1 MAQPP
6 VLSERLLA
14 RYQGRVQGVGF
25 RHTVLELARPLGVV
39 GYVRNLPDGDVELL
53 AEGRARD
60 LEALQSAIL
69 GSRLGRF
76 ILHADTRRMPACGGH
91 AEFCIRS

>member
-6 VLSERLLA
+6 APQQRLLA

-25 RHTVLELARPLGVV
+25 RYTVLELARPLAVV
-39 GYVRNLPDGDVELL
+39 GYVRNLPDGAVELL
-53 AEGRARD
+53 AEGAACD
-60 LEALQSAIL
+60 LEALQVAIL
-69 GSRLGRF
+69 RSRLGRF
-76 ILHADTRRMPACGGH
+76 ILHIDARRMPACGGH